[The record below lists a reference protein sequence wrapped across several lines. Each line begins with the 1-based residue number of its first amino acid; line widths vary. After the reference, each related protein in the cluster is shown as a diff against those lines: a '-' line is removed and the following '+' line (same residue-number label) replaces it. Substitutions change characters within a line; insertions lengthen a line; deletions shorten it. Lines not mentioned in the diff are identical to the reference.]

1 MKNALAVICLI
12 ISILCIVI
20 GVYMACRILTSDLP
34 LWFKYLLLK

>member
-1 MKNALAVICLI
+1 MKNAFVVIYLMI
-12 ISILCIVI
+12 LILCIVI